1 MKTIKTIDIETIRN
15 LDKNN
20 YAQCG
25 NSFFNNIMQARE
37 MVRTIQNSGGGLDK
51 KRMEQVE
58 EWSAQIEEA
67 NTILNEK
74 RTEFGAVA
82 PPGEGID
89 KPSGGYQNNN
99 SSSFDEKALQVL
111 SIQNNEQV
119 LKKRKEDLI
128 QIKQVAN
135 QVKVI
140 TDVMK
145 TEVYQQGSNLGTIED
160 NFVGIGG
167 NMEKAYEE
175 IIKAN
180 KLSKKNQHKMCFFIF
195 LALFVAA
202 IIIGLILYLIGIF

>member
-1 MKTIKTIDIETIRN
+1 
-15 LDKNN
+15 
-20 YAQCG
+20 
-25 NSFFNNIMQARE
+25 

-135 QVKVI
+135 
-140 TDVMK
+140 
-145 TEVYQQGSNLGTIED
+145 
-160 NFVGIGG
+160 
-167 NMEKAYEE
+167 
-175 IIKAN
+175 
-180 KLSKKNQHKMCFFIF
+180 
-195 LALFVAA
+195 
-202 IIIGLILYLIGIF
+202 